1 MSTTQLELDGEVESI
16 MTEEQTASRDAALVR
31 FQDLAAAKYEAGQ
44 KEHGGNLWE
53 KPGLLNN
60 MEEEVIDAWFYIQAL
75 KQQQNLL
82 NEAVSGFLNDCMA
95 VGIRDPLK
103 FIQSKQLKVYSYLKG
118 AFPRGILP
126 TDADGEIELN
136 GEFLRLEHKYD
147 YAIRNMSADNR
158 AHSGQTRGLHSLVAK
173 KGFTVVFVGEND
185 QRHVTCVRVWKPENG
200 DVKETWYPEGDEE
213 TLRTVCGAWAAKV
226 EPSFN
231 PRFLHHV

>member
-1 MSTTQLELDGEVESI
+1 MSTTQLELGADKSVLSA
-16 MTEEQTASRDAALVR
+16 EQAASRDSALVR
-31 FQDLAAAKYEAGQ
+31 FQEMAAAKYEAGQ

-53 KPGLLNN
+53 KPGLLDN

-103 FIQSKQLKVYSYLKG
+103 FILSKQLKVYSYLKG

-147 YAIRNMSADNR
+147 YAIRNMSPENR
-158 AHSGQTRGLHSLVAK
+158 ALSGQTRSLYALVAG

-185 QRHVTCVRVWKPENG
+185 QRHVTCVRVWKPDNG
-200 DVKETWYPEGDEE
+200 EVKEVWYPEGTED
-213 TLRTVCGAWAAKV
+213 TLRAVCGAWASKAD
-226 EPSFN
+226 PGFN
-231 PRFLHHV
+231 PRFLHHVA

>member
-1 MSTTQLELDGEVESI
+1 MSTTQLELGADKSVLSA
-16 MTEEQTASRDAALVR
+16 EQAASRDSALVR
-31 FQDLAAAKYEAGQ
+31 FQEMAAAKYEAGQ

-53 KPGLLNN
+53 KPGLLDN

-147 YAIRNMSADNR
+147 YAIRNMSPENR
-158 AHSGQTRGLHSLVAK
+158 ALSGQTRSLYALVAG

-185 QRHVTCVRVWKPENG
+185 QRHVTCVRVWKPDNG
-200 DVKETWYPEGDEE
+200 EVKEVWYPEGTED
-213 TLRTVCGAWAAKV
+213 TLRAVCGAWASKAD
-226 EPSFN
+226 PSFN
-231 PRFLHHV
+231 PRFLHHVA

>member
-1 MSTTQLELDGEVESI
+1 MSTTQLELGADKSVL
-16 MTEEQTASRDAALVR
+16 TAEQAASRDSALVR
-31 FQDLAAAKYEAGQ
+31 FQEMAASKYEAGQ

-53 KPGLLNN
+53 KPGLLDN

-82 NEAVSGFLNDCMA
+82 NEAVTGFLNDCMA

-103 FIQSKQLKVYSYLKG
+103 FILSKQLKVYSYLKG

-147 YAIRNMSADNR
+147 YAIRNMSPENR
-158 AHSGQTRGLHSLVAK
+158 ALSGQTRSLYALVEG

-185 QRHVTCVRVWKPENG
+185 QRHVTCVRVWKPDNG
-200 DVKETWYPEGDEE
+200 EVREVWYPEGTED
-213 TLRTVCGAWAAKV
+213 TLRAVCGAWASKAD
-226 EPSFN
+226 PSFN
-231 PRFLHHV
+231 PRFLHHVA

>member
-1 MSTTQLELDGEVESI
+1 MSTTQLELGADKSVLSA
-16 MTEEQTASRDAALVR
+16 EQAASRDSALVR
-31 FQDLAAAKYEAGQ
+31 FQEMAAAKYEAGQ

-53 KPGLLNN
+53 KPGLLDN

-103 FIQSKQLKVYSYLKG
+103 FILSKQLKVYSYLKG

-147 YAIRNMSADNR
+147 YAIRNMSPENR
-158 AHSGQTRGLHSLVAK
+158 ALSGQTRSLYALVAG

-185 QRHVTCVRVWKPENG
+185 QRPVTCVRVWKPDNG
-200 DVKETWYPEGDEE
+200 EVKEVWYPEGTED
-213 TLRTVCGAWAAKV
+213 TLRAVCGAWASKAD
-226 EPSFN
+226 PGFN
-231 PRFLHHV
+231 PRFLHHVA